1 MLLLGKFYSLKA
13 EISRIL
19 KNSDKETLS
28 KDLESVVFKLS
39 AVENKVNFQSK
50 GKNTKDSSS
59 VELVKASEHN
69 VSVII

>member
-13 EISRIL
+13 DISRIL